1 MGIVWELHG
10 KKRNLI
16 GIDWELDQNKRT
28 LMGYPWEHDEF
39 DGNDNDLSG
48 T

>member
-1 MGIVWELHG
+1 MGIVWELDG